1 MNNQQAYNTWAGNY
15 DDVEN
20 RTRDVEAYALRTLLS
35 VLSFDTVLEIGC
47 GTGKNTEW
55 LATKAQQ
62 VTCLDFSEEM
72 LQKAKAK
79 IIAEHVHFRQADIR
93 EPWTVPLNYFDL
105 VSTSLVLEHI
115 EDIYSIFEQAAAVLK
130 PGGYFYIGE
139 LHPFR
144 QYDGRK
150 ARFDTENGVFE
161 LECFTH
167 HASDFFSAAVMNGFD
182 CTGFNEF
189 FDNDDRTLMPRILAM
204 VFKKRQAPEI
214 PEEA

>member
-1 MNNQQAYNTWAGNY
+1 
-15 DDVEN
+15 
-20 RTRDVEAYALRTLLS
+20 VEARALRATLS
-35 VLSFDTVLEIGC
+35 EINFSKVLEIGC

-55 LATKAQQ
+55 FAEKAPA

-72 LQKAKAK
+72 LQKARLK
-79 IIAEHVHFRQADIR
+79 INAGHVYFQQADIR
-93 EPWTVPLNYFDL
+93 EPWQVPQDHFDL

-115 EDIYSIFEQAAAVLK
+115 EDIDFIFAQAAQALQ
-130 PGGYFYIGE
+130 PGGHFYFGE

-167 HASDFFSAAVMNGFD
+167 HASDYFTAGMQNGFD
-182 CTGFNEF
+182 CVALNEW
-189 FDNDDRTLMPRILAM
+189 FDNDGRTLMPRILSM
-204 VFKKRQAPEI
+204 VFRKK
-214 PEEA
+214 

>member
-15 DDVEN
+15 DTVVN
-20 RTRDVEAYALRTLLS
+20 RTRDVEAHALRTTLGGI
-35 VLSFDTVLEIGC
+35 SFSRVLEIGC

-55 LATKAQQ
+55 FAESALE

-72 LQKAKAK
+72 LQQAKQK
-79 IIAEHVHFRQADIR
+79 INAVQVHFQQADIR
-93 EPWTVPLNYFDL
+93 EPWQVPHSHFDL

-115 EDIYSIFEQAAAVLK
+115 EDIHFLFAQAAKALQ
-130 PGGYFYIGE
+130 PGGHFYFGE

-167 HASDFFSAAVMNGFD
+167 HASDYFAAGLQNGFD
-182 CTGFNEF
+182 CIALNEW
-189 FDNDDRTLMPRILAM
+189 FDNDDRTLMPRILSM
-204 VFKKRQAPEI
+204 VFRTK
-214 PEEA
+214 

>member
-1 MNNQQAYNTWAGNY
+1 MDNQQAYNTWAGKY
-15 DDVEN
+15 DTVIN
-20 RTRDVEAYALRTLLS
+20 RTRDVEARALRRTLAAW
-35 VLSFDTVLEIGC
+35 SFPNVLEIGC

-55 LATKAQQ
+55 FAERAKE

-72 LQKAKAK
+72 LQKARQK
-79 IIAEHVHFRQADIR
+79 ITTAHVHFQQADIR
-93 EPWTVPLNYFDL
+93 MPWQVPAGHFDL

-115 EDIYSIFEQAAAVLK
+115 EHIGFIFTEAAKALR
-130 PGGYFYIGE
+130 PGGFFYFGE

-167 HASDFFSAAVMNGFD
+167 HTSDYFAAGMQNGFD
-182 CTGFNEF
+182 CVVLNEW
-189 FDNDDRTLMPRILAM
+189 FDDDDRALMPRILSM
-204 VFKKRQAPEI
+204 VFRKKI
-214 PEEA
+214 